1 MNSLITSS
9 VRRFI
14 KLQQPLLLRLRDPRH
29 IRLLEP
35 LLRNALVLPARS
47 ESHDIVIN
55 QRRAI
60 RIYNQRRHT
69 SSRILIYLHGGGYA
83 VGSPH
88 THKGFAARLMQAAGC
103 QRAYLPF
110 YRLAPEHPYPAGL
123 DDIFEFW
130 LSLCASY
137 PDHELVLAGES
148 AGAGLCL
155 ALFQKIQ
162 HHNLK
167 RPNKIFLHSP
177 WLDVG
182 LSGDSYHDLRLND
195 GFLGR
200 HPQRK
205 AWLHRMFARHYL
217 GLHDANDPLVSPIH
231 MDVAQLPPIL
241 IQVATHE
248 VFLAD
253 SQRLAERCQSQQV
266 DCRLSIW
273 PNLWHAFGLFAPWLP
288 EANQAIQEAGKW
300 IRTEG

>member
-9 VRRFI
+9 VRRVM
-14 KLQQPLLLRLRDPRH
+14 KLQQPLLLRLRHPRQ

-35 LLRNALVLPARS
+35 LLKYGLVLPKNCNVKEILLNERP
-47 ESHDIVIN
+47 
-55 QRRAI
+55 AI
-60 RIYNQRRHT
+60 RLYNLRPDT
-69 SSRILIYLHGGGYA
+69 APRILIYLHGGGYA

-88 THKGFAARLMQAAGC
+88 THKGFAARLMQASGC
-103 QRAYLPF
+103 ERAYLPF
-110 YRLAPEHPYPAGL
+110 YRLAPKYPYPTAL
-123 DDIFEFW
+123 NDVFEFW
-130 LSLCASY
+130 RVICDRY

-155 ALFQKIQ
+155 ALFQLIRSQ
-162 HHNLK
+162 QLRH
-167 RPNKIFLHSP
+167 PNKIFLHSP

-182 LSGDSYHDLRLND
+182 LSGDSYHDLQLND

-205 AWLHRMFARHYL
+205 AWLHHMFSRHYL
-217 GLHDANDPLVSPIH
+217 GSSDVDDPLISPIH

-241 IQVATHE
+241 IQVSTHE

-253 SQRLAERCQSQQV
+253 SQRLVERCRAQQI

-288 EANQAIQEAGKW
+288 EANRAIDEAGVW
-300 IRTEG
+300 MRTDR